1 MPRHKQ
7 LVNVNSKKDIE
18 KTIQKNSGMKLTVK
32 QELFCTEYARN
43 NGNGLQAAKH
53 AGYSGKDNVLTVTAS
68 RMLTNANII
77 ARIELEKARIASAA
91 EYHLPTNEEI
101 LSGIASIANNKEAK
115 DADRLKAWE
124 LLGRNKSLFNDKLT
138 VQNNTDYANIIS
150 NSRKQ
155 LESILEKSTDEGHE
169 EKQVQ

>member
-1 MPRHKQ
+1 MRKMPKHNNIVSIAEENR
-7 LVNVNSKKDIE
+7 KKHFE
-18 KTIQKNSGMKLTVK
+18 RLTPKHQAFVS
-32 QELFCTEYARN
+32 EYIRN
-43 NGNGLQAAKH
+43 GGNGLQAVKV
-53 AGYSGKDNVLTVTAS
+53 AGYSGNDNVLTVTAS

-155 LESILEKSTDEGHE
+155 LESILEKSTDEGQE
-169 EKQVQ
+169 TKKA